1 VAADWWFA
9 MNGNDDTPG
18 IAAHLKESATVW
30 DHGRSAAASTVNE
43 NFKRHGGT
51 FFTGTR
57 IASYTRFYCI
67 GGLGQ
72 RTKQGENIYLHK
84 GLNVGPPVPFSE
96 RTCVSEDAREE
107 AFPAANTASWPAVVN
122 TEEFLDY
129 ARALFPL
136 QDIVSMA
143 AYVAGGNS
151 ISPGGT
157 ILACDSAG
165 RLYSCGQHS
174 YAFPLSDP
182 LQRNPLGH
190 GPKKSQETF
199 QAEPIPDPRRANV
212 LQRVYGEDDDFS
224 AIKFKQVAACRRTS
238 FALSEDGD
246 IYMAGD
252 VSSFGLAADFPEN
265 STDLPWFRKKV
276 VSEYYDTS
284 AALVSGSLTFTDIWA
299 GGDVRPVLMAKDEDG
314 RLFMCGKFVLGS
326 LRDSPVF
333 HEIGGFVTSVTL
345 THPGN
350 YSLVNPPVI
359 TVSDPDNPYGTKP
372 TFQILP
378 SVFSPAGGVTAIRI
392 VNAGWGYSSPPT
404 ITFTNSPDNNN
415 AAATCTVFSG
425 TWRTAGVSKTGL
437 AGSNAGASVGTFE
450 NYAAVSEPSGELYIW
465 GRYALWNVDPASWF
479 GAGGF
484 GVLDENDAVRK
495 PGFSPR
501 AAPEGN
507 FSSTPISNVDEVD
520 LGSLHGLVRQN
531 LTSVLAFGEKA
542 STPDSTDRPYF
553 MSVSIPASPSSVDSI
568 VCMSSGGAVRTIGG
582 QGQSSGSEVLTYGLI
597 SGGQDRL
604 GQGADGFVVDGTNG
618 NRKINKIKG
627 ARVWARVLAG
637 TVDGFFLLRHPVEV
651 DEYGLIT
658 KTSDNFAFGPLPP
671 YEAPAP

>member
-18 IAAHLKESATVW
+18 IAEHLKESATVW
-30 DHGRSAAASTVNE
+30 DHGRSTRASTANE
-43 NFKRHGGT
+43 NFRRHGGT

-72 RTKQGENIYLHK
+72 RTRQGGNIYQHQFV
-84 GLNVGPPVPFSE
+84 NVGPPVPFSE

-143 AYVAGGNS
+143 AYEAGNS

-199 QAEPIPDPRRANV
+199 QADTGPDPRRANV

-326 LRDSPVF
+326 PRDSPVF

-350 YSLVNPPVI
+350 YSLVSPPVI

-372 TFQILP
+372 TFEIRPQA
-378 SVFSPAGGVTAIRI
+378 FSPAGGITDIRL

-425 TWRTAGVSKTGL
+425 TWRTACVSKTGL
-437 AGSNAGASVGTFE
+437 ASASLTSAESGTFE
-450 NYAAVSEPSGELYIW
+450 NYAAVSESNGSLYIW
-465 GRYALWNVDPASWF
+465 GRFALWNVDPLVWDGPGSTE
-479 GAGGF
+479 
-484 GVLDENDAVRK
+484 VLEFNSVSRS

-501 AAPEGN
+501 AAPDGAY
-507 FSSTPISNVDEVD
+507 SSTPIQNIDEVD
-520 LGSLHGLVRQN
+520 LGRNHGLVRAN
-531 LTSVLAFGEKA
+531 LSSVFAFGEKA
-542 STPDSTDRPYF
+542 FTPDSTDRPYF
-553 MSVSIPASPSSVDSI
+553 TSVSIPASPSSVDSI
-568 VCMSSGGAVRTIGG
+568 ACMSNGGAVRTIGN
-582 QGQSSGSEVLTYGLI
+582 QGGSSGSEVLTYGLI
-597 SGGQDRL
+597 TPGQDTL
-604 GQGADGFVVDGTNG
+604 GQGADGFVVDGTAG
-618 NRKINKIKG
+618 NRKIHKIKG
-627 ARVWARVLAG
+627 ARVWKKVLAG
-637 TVDGFFLLRHPVEV
+637 TIDGFLLLRWPVEV
-651 DEYGLIT
+651 DEYGLIK

-671 YEAPAP
+671 YQKPS